1 MKDFDIDFELLI
13 VLYLIL
19 NIIYVYNKNISTG
32 IRERRK
38 ELLQIASRFHSEKYF
53 RLR

>member
-32 IRERRK
+32 IRE
-38 ELLQIASRFHSEKYF
+38 EKRAF
-53 RLR
+53 ADSIMIPF